1 MTSPYGVR
9 GQLAGM
15 MAQRTLGPG
24 AAPKPG
30 GAGVP
35 GGGML
40 HSSPMTTAPTT
51 AAPAAPASAATA
63 QTGDPAPPLMYG
75 GKGSGAAG
83 TRKRMMQLGLSN
95 AYAAQGPMWDS
106 INQLINQA
114 NTDHFSPE
122 GRAAFL
128 APRMDAYN
136 SMERQAQ
143 GAAVADQA
151 GRGIDDS
158 SYGGA
163 VSGAIG
169 SQFGAARAGAIGSL
183 YDAEQQRQ
191 QQSQALLRDLLMGLQ
206 GRSSQQAS
214 SVADSITNFRLQQQQ
229 LDQANQFDINGLVSG
244 IAGLGGAALA
254 RPRVK

>member
-1 MTSPYGVR
+1 MLNKPYGAR
-9 GQLAGM
+9 GRLTGMLPGGGLGAG
-15 MAQRTLGPG
+15 AV
-24 AAPKPG
+24 PKPG

-40 HSSPMTTAPTT
+40 HSSPLTTAPTAAT
-51 AAPAAPASAATA
+51 AAPASSATA
-63 QTGDPAPPLMYG
+63 QTGDPAPPVLYS

-214 SVADSITNFRLQQQQ
+214 SVADSITNFRMQQQQ
-229 LDQANQFDINGLVSG
+229 MDQANQFDLNGLVSG
-244 IAGLGGAALA
+244 LAGIGGAYLG
-254 RPRVK
+254 RPRAK